1 MIEGKDPILSI
12 HKAYK
17 AFGGLMAVNGPSFGV
32 ARGSIT
38 GLIGPNG
45 SGKTTLFNLVTGL
58 LQPDRG
64 KIAFDARPIT
74 GLPPYQITR
83 LGVGRTFQI
92 TRLFGQM
99 TVLENLRV
107 VAHGP
112 GEGERRARE
121 LLEMVDLWKLRDE
134 EAANLSYG
142 QSKLLE
148 FARVLMLAPRLVMLD
163 EPFAGINPT
172 MKLTLLRAIREL
184 NGKGVTFFIIDHEM
198 AVIMELCQRV
208 LVLDY
213 GTLIADGPPKAV
225 QQDEQVIDAY
235 FGSPSAPVARRTG
248 RRATHG

>member
-1 MIEGKDPILSI
+1 MAEVRDPILSI
-12 HKAYK
+12 HQVYK
-17 AFGGLMAVNGPSFGV
+17 AFGGLMAVNGPSFEV

-45 SGKTTLFNLVTGL
+45 SGKTTLFNLITGL
-58 LQPDRG
+58 LRPDRG
-64 KIAFDARPIT
+64 EIRFDGRRIT
-74 GLPPYQITR
+74 GLRPHQITR
-83 LGVGRTFQI
+83 LGIGRTFQI

-107 VAHGP
+107 VAHGARD
-112 GEGERRARE
+112 GEQRARE
-121 LLEMVDLWKLRDE
+121 LLEMVDLWKLRHE

-172 MKLTLLRAIREL
+172 LKLTLLQAIREL
-184 NGKGVTFFIIDHEM
+184 HAQGVTFFIIDHEM

-213 GTLIADGPPKAV
+213 GNLIADGPPEAV
-225 QQDEQVIDAY
+225 QQDERVIDAY
-235 FGSPSAPVARRTG
+235 FGSRRRFG
-248 RRATHG
+248 DE

>member
-1 MIEGKDPILSI
+1 MISFTRISKQYGRQVLFVDASFQLNPGERV
-12 HKAYK
+12 
-17 AFGGLMAVNGPSFGV
+17 GLV
-32 ARGSIT
+32 
-38 GLIGPNG
+38 GPNG

-58 LQPDRG
+58 LRPDRG
-64 KIAFDARPIT
+64 EIRFDGRPVT
-74 GLPPYQITR
+74 GLRPYQITR
-83 LGVGRTFQI
+83 LGIGRTFQI

-107 VAHGP
+107 VAHGAHDA
-112 GEGERRARE
+112 EDRARA
-121 LLEMVDLWKLRDE
+121 LLEMVDLWPLRHE

-163 EPFAGINPT
+163 EPFAGVNPT

-184 NGKGVTFFIIDHEM
+184 HDRGVTFFIIDHEM

-213 GTLIADGPPKAV
+213 GTLIADGPPEAV
-225 QQDEQVIDAY
+225 QRDERVIDAY
-235 FGSPSAPVARRTG
+235 FGSG
-248 RRATHG
+248 RRAGHG